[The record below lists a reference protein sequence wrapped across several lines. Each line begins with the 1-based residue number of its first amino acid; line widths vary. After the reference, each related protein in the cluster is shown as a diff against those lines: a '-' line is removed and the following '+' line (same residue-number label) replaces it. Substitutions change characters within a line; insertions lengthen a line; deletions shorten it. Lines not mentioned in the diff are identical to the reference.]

1 MIRDLDI
8 KILNRLVESG
18 DFIPINRLAEE
29 FNLTNR
35 KVRYSIECINFF
47 IKNNGLGELE
57 INKRKGVRLPQDN
70 YVLDSLNSKE
80 MIYKNYFGFS
90 NEDRVILYIIKSK
103 YPKSI
108 FEIANFL
115 GVSRGTVQKYLNNI
129 EDSYGNIGL
138 VRKRNKGIYI
148 LNDEI
153 NKRKTI
159 KDILDKYTNYN
170 IQSLM
175 TPQNVEETAVS
186 YYFDGFNIK
195 YIIEK
200 IIELLSFQKLEP
212 TDMSLYNLVI
222 NILISMKRIRQ
233 GFTIDK
239 SNINIK
245 EESHDLVEVMKS
257 IYNKHLLSLS
267 DNEIE
272 YILPYFYSMGNF
284 TTIKDEKEIYDKEL
298 YDVIK
303 TSVEIFEQ
311 ISRLKLDKKDEIIL
325 GLMTHL
331 KSAINRM
338 IYKIY
343 IKNPVKEDIL
353 KEYRDIY
360 SYTKQACKNIEDKY
374 NIKFNDDE
382 LSYIC
387 MHFGAVVEKSREI
400 KNIKKRVVI
409 VCSSGVGTSKLLANK
424 ITNMFDD
431 VDIVDILSLN
441 RFYKKRY
448 YDVDL
453 CISTINM
460 HDAYIPTI
468 VVSPLLTSEDI
479 EKLSKY
485 FNLKTKKEY
494 NVEDI
499 LEIIDKYANIQ
510 NRELLKNEL
519 KSYLDGQKINDYKN
533 EINLNPRCI
542 SLNKTFE
549 KAEDALIFSANLL
562 YDEGYVNKEF
572 IAHIKESTNKKGKN
586 GPYIVISKGIALP
599 HGGALEGAIETGFSI
614 VTLKKPINFGHKKHD
629 PIKIIICFSTKDNKS
644 HLDTLNKII
653 NLLSNGDGY
662 KKITNATEVEKV
674 IELVNNGRF
683 V

>member
-1 MIRDLDI
+1 MIRDIDI
-8 KILNRLVESG
+8 KILNRLVENG
-18 DFIPINRLAEE
+18 DFIPINKLAEE
-29 FNLTNR
+29 FNLTTR

-57 INKRKGVRLPQDN
+57 VNRKGVRLPQDN
-70 YVLDSLNSKE
+70 YVLDCLNSKD

-90 NEDRVILYIIKSK
+90 NEDRIILYIIKSK

-159 KDILDKYTNYN
+159 KEILDKYTNYN
-170 IQSLM
+170 IQSII
-175 TPQNVEETAVS
+175 TPQNVEEIAVS

-212 TDMSLYNLVI
+212 TDISLYNLVI

-239 SNINIK
+239 SNIPIK
-245 EESHDLVEVMKS
+245 EKSSEVVDVMNA
-257 IYNKHLLSLS
+257 IYKKHLLNLS
-267 DNEIE
+267 DDEIE
-272 YILPYFYSMGNF
+272 YILPYFYSLGNF
-284 TTIKDEKEIYDKEL
+284 TAIKDEKEIYDKEL
-298 YDVIK
+298 YNVIK
-303 TSVEIFEQ
+303 ISVEKFEQ
-311 ISRLKLDKKDEIIL
+311 ISKLKLDKKEEIIL

-338 IYKIY
+338 IYKIH
-343 IKNPVKEDIL
+343 IKNPVKDDIL
-353 KEYRDIY
+353 KEYKNIY
-360 SYTKQACKNIEDKY
+360 GYTKEACRNIEDKY

-387 MHFGAVVEKSREI
+387 MHFGAAVEKSREI

-424 ITNMFDD
+424 INNIFDD
-431 VDIVDILSLN
+431 VEIVDILSLN

-460 HDAYIPTI
+460 HDTDIPTV
-468 VVSPLLTSEDI
+468 VVSPLLTKDDI
-479 EKLSKY
+479 DRLSKY
-485 FNLKTKKEY
+485 FNIKTKMEY
-494 NVEDI
+494 NVDDIIEIIKKHAEIKDIDI
-499 LEIIDKYANIQ
+499 LRK
-510 NRELLKNEL
+510 ELICYME
-519 KSYLDGQKINDYKN
+519 GQEQEECNKKVAINPK
-533 EINLNPRCI
+533 CI
-542 SLNKTFE
+542 SLNNTFE
-549 KAEDALIFSANLL
+549 NAEDALIYSANLL
-562 YDEGYVNKEF
+562 YAEGYVNKEF
-572 IAHIKESTNKKGKN
+572 IEHVKLSLNKKGKN

-599 HGGALEGAIETGFSI
+599 HGGVLEGALDTGFSI
-614 VTLKKPINFGHKKHD
+614 VTLKKPLNFGHKKHD

-644 HLDTLNKII
+644 HLETLNNIV
-653 NLLSNGDGY
+653 NLVSNSEGY
-662 KKITNATEVEKV
+662 KKIIKANSVDEVLEM
-674 IELVNNGRF
+674 LNNGRF